1 MARRRPWTA
10 RFNRR
15 QRRLIRLTRTL
26 VLAWALAAGGMWW
39 ARDGEPSGPTLAAGP
54 AASRSAAGPG
64 TAPGPPASA
73 AAEPTARDAA
83 RTPGPAA
90 KTTRGA
96 APTPAS
102 KPSPKPPPKKTA
114 KALPAPLPPSPAKR
128 LAIPAITIEAPVIG
142 LGLDRA
148 GQLYSPPVD
157 NPRLVGWYKD
167 GPTPGEKGTAV
178 AVGHRD
184 TKTGPAVFLNLNAL
198 KPGNT
203 VRVTRED
210 GLTAVFTVDRVR
222 TYDKKSFPDK
232 EVYGP
237 ADRPELRVLTCG
249 GAFDRKKGYAAN
261 VVVFA
266 HLTDVLPAGAA
277 RKA

>member
-1 MARRRPWTA
+1 M
-10 RFNRR
+10 
-15 QRRLIRLTRTL
+15 
-26 VLAWALAAGGMWW
+26 LAWALVAGGMWW
-39 ARDGEPSGPTLAAGP
+39 AQDGEPSGPALAAGP
-54 AASRSAAGPG
+54 AASQ
-64 TAPGPPASA
+64 
-73 AAEPTARDAA
+73 AAEPGAA
-83 RTPGPAA
+83 PRTGPAPEPPVPA
-90 KTTRGA
+90 EADTRSGSGTRPGGA
-96 APTPAS
+96 APTPARQS
-102 KPSPKPPPKKTA
+102 APAAAATPKPKPPPPQPPPKKA
-114 KALPAPLPPSPAKR
+114 PKAPPAPLPPSPAKR

-142 LGLDRA
+142 LGLDRS
-148 GQLYSPPVD
+148 GRLYSPPVD

-167 GPTPGEKGTAV
+167 GPTPGEKGTAI

-184 TKTGPAVFLNLNAL
+184 TKTGPAVFLNLNVL

-222 TYDKKSFPDK
+222 TYDKNRFPDK

>member
-1 MARRRPWTA
+1 M
-10 RFNRR
+10 
-15 QRRLIRLTRTL
+15 
-26 VLAWALAAGGMWW
+26 LAWALAAGGMW
-39 ARDGEPSGPTLAAGP
+39 ARDGEPSGPP
-54 AASRSAAGPG
+54 WP
-64 TAPGPPASA
+64 PGPPRAGRRRSPAPRPAPA

-83 RTPGPAA
+83 RPGSATPGPAA
-90 KTTRGA
+90 KTARGA

-102 KPSPKPPPKKTA
+102 RPSPKPPPKKTA

-184 TKTGPAVFLNLNAL
+184 TRTGPAVFLNLNAL

-222 TYDKKSFPDK
+222 TYDKKRFPDK